1 MKKYHFKG
9 IAQKPLPKQFT
20 RVSKETS
27 TILEYDPKPMARLR
41 KAIEDIHQLI
51 TNRYGRN

>member
-1 MKKYHFKG
+1 MKTYHFKG

-27 TILEYDPKPMARLR
+27 TIIEYNPKPIERIR
-41 KAIEDIHQLI
+41 KGIEEIHELI
-51 TNRYGRN
+51 TNRYGHK

>member
-1 MKKYHFKG
+1 MKTYHFKG
-9 IAQKPLPKQFT
+9 IAQKSLPKQFT
-20 RVSKETS
+20 RVSKEAS